1 MTLVQHIQ
9 TIMTLVFAPT
19 FTKNSYVQCLSNRNG
34 PPSFERDRQ
43 TPSNGP
49 NNFFSLLPQP
59 LRSLPSQEN
68 SLEQSK
74 TNVTYFSKS
83 QFFTY
88 KIELYYKVSLKLV
101 ILRTLAILFNLT
113 YQILQS

>member
-49 NNFFSLLPQP
+49 NNFFFPFVP
-59 LRSLPSQEN
+59 TP
-68 SLEQSK
+68 
-74 TNVTYFSKS
+74 T
-83 QFFTY
+83 FTA
-88 KIELYYKVSLKLV
+88 KPRK
-101 ILRTLAILFNLT
+101 
-113 YQILQS
+113 